1 MFENR
6 VLRRIFGPTLV
17 ELTKYSRRQYKEDHN
32 TFYVHA
38 LFTQVIRSRRMRWLG
53 HWHEWE
59 GGCMKGTYRVLV
71 GKPEAHRPPGGHGRR
86 WKDNIRTDIQ
96 EVRRML
102 WSKLI

>member
-1 MFENR
+1 VFENR

-17 ELTKYSRRQYKEDHN
+17 ELTKYSRRQYKDDHN

-71 GKPEAHRPPGGHGRR
+71 GKSDGRDPLEDPYIDGR
-86 WKDNIRTDIQ
+86 IVLKWIFGKWDVEHELD
-96 EVRRML
+96 
-102 WSKLI
+102 